1 MTIEQDFFNQYRLMY
16 RPFIKQLNVQLEP
29 YQLYSSQWAVLRFL
43 RDNGPHSFVEI
54 ANFMAIEKPS
64 VTKLVHKL
72 IELGYV
78 ETATGKDKREK
89 LVRLSPY
96 GEELVQKIQ
105 LQLQPF
111 FEQALA
117 GVAKQDIDIATQVL
131 AKICMN
137 INQ

>member
-16 RPFIKQLNVQLEP
+16 RPFIKQLNIQLEP

-43 RDNGPHSFVEI
+43 NDKGPHSFVEI
-54 ANFMAIEKPS
+54 ANFMTIEKPS

-78 ETATGKDKREK
+78 ETTTGKDKREK
-89 LVRLSPY
+89 LVHLSPY

-105 LQLQPF
+105 LQLKSF

-117 GVAKQDIDIATQVL
+117 GVPKQDIDIATQVL
-131 AKICMN
+131 ARICMN